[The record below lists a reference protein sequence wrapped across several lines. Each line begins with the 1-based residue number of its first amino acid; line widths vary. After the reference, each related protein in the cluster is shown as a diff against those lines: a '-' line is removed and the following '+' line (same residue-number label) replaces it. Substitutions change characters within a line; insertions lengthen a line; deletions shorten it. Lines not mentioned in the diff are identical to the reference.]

1 MYQRKSDGLYC
12 EKIKGKVITAKTKKA
27 LKEKV
32 SAYTI
37 QSNKGYT
44 VREALELWE
53 KSKEDVVS
61 YKTLEGYRSPMQKIN
76 AAFGDC
82 YASEVTPAQIQA
94 LINGIAAEGY
104 KVSTVKRPLHVL
116 SMLYDWLITQPN
128 TVVTSN
134 PCVSVKAPQ
143 KLTQSHREL
152 ADAKDVDRIRNGVD
166 LKFGLFAYLLLYTG
180 LRKGEA
186 LALTYTDFDFSGS
199 KILVNK
205 SVSWQTNK
213 PVIKEPKTESGNREV
228 VLLTQLRDKLPKK
241 WKGYLFS
248 ADGGKTPLTQIQF
261 RHRWDTYCK
270 VAGLCDVTYETH
282 TNPNNKHTYKKAI
295 YKSRVVPHQLRHEFA
310 TICLDAGLDEIDTQ
324 EIMGHA
330 SINTTHA
337 IYQHIKESRREKT
350 TDKLQNYLN
359 GTVEVQ

>member
-27 LKEKV
+27 LKEKL
-32 SAYTI
+32 SAYMTKTE
-37 QSNKGYT
+37 KGYT
-44 VREALELWE
+44 VREALELWLA
-53 KSKEDVVS
+53 SKENDVS
-61 YKTLEGYRSPMQKIN
+61 YKTLEGYKAPIDKIN
-76 AAFGDC
+76 DAFGDC

-94 LINGIAAEGY
+94 LINGLEKRGY

-116 SMLYDWLITQPN
+116 TMLYDWLITQPGS
-128 TVVTSN
+128 VVTSN
-134 PCVSVKAPQ
+134 PCSAVKPSK
-143 KLTQSHREL
+143 KLSQAHREL
-152 ADAKDVDRIRNGVD
+152 AEASDVDIIRNSVS
-166 LKFGLFAYLLLYTG
+166 LEFGLFAYLLLYTG

-186 LALTYTDFDFSGS
+186 LALTYNDFDFEHS

-213 PVIKEPKTESGNREV
+213 PVIKEPKTESGKREV
-228 VLLTQLRDKLPKK
+228 ILLSQLSEKLPKT

-261 RHRWDTYCK
+261 RHRWDAYCK
-270 VAGLCDVTYETH
+270 AAGLCDVTYEKH
-282 TNPNNKHTYKKAI
+282 TNSNNKHTYTKAI
-295 YKSRVVPHQLRHEFA
+295 YKSRIVPHQLRHEFA

-350 TDKLQNYLN
+350 TSKLQNYLD
-359 GTVEVQ
+359 GTV